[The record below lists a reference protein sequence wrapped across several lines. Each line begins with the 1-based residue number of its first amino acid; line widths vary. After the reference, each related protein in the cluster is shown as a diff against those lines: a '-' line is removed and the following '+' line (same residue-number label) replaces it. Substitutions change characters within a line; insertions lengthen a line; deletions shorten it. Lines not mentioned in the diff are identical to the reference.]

1 MKRVRADG
9 GKNIAADERAEL
21 KRTAKARHS
30 ADGKEWKSR
39 EQRNGYGY

>member
-9 GKNIAADERAEL
+9 RKNIGDAEWADL
-21 KRTAKARHS
+21 KRTAKAQHS